1 MRKFTVYWRPGVL
14 SFWYY
19 LFSFPLINTALHIL
33 LWGDFFF
40 LQIFMKYSFVKNG
53 GVSSGRHWIWVFYA
67 FFFFFSSHGKLKQK
81 GWPGSAD
88 ASLGNGTWFVAMK
101 TKLANFLPAVLRSSA
116 YWALLRHWPTGATW
130 FPSPLCIR
138 AQRRV
143 IWGWELQAGTQRSQV
158 VLGMDQRP
166 DHVLC
171 QSLSPL

>member
-40 LQIFMKYSFVKNG
+40 STNIYEILFCEKWRSFIRPTLDL
-53 GVSSGRHWIWVFYA
+53 SILC
-67 FFFFFSSHGKLKQK
+67 FFFFFSSQGKLKQK
-81 GWPGSAD
+81 GWPGSAV

-116 YWALLRHWPTGATW
+116 YWALLRHWPTGTTW

>member
-67 FFFFFSSHGKLKQK
+67 FFFFSSQGKLKQK
-81 GWPGSAD
+81 GWPGSAV